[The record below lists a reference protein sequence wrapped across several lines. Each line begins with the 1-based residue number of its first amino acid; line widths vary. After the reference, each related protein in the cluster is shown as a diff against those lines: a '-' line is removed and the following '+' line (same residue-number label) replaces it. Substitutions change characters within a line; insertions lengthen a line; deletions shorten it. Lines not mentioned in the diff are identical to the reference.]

1 MYNLIGRQLVLA
13 EKGGVP
19 NQRIALISNPL
30 DPAIWS
36 DALADEMNID
46 FAWLD
51 SPDYSDNF
59 VRVNERLNAAMRHHI
74 ETERPREFN
83 RIADEVFAKY
93 GIVDLDEPISDGEL
107 LKKLVGDP
115 TLASPNTTLPRS
127 GEFAFS
133 GYARDRLSSR
143 VDNARFFPS
152 GMIASCVKTS

>member
-13 EKGGVP
+13 DKGGVP

-107 LKKLVGDP
+107 LKKSLGILRSPARIQLCPGAANSHFPATHATSFRAGLTMRGFFLV
-115 TLASPNTTLPRS
+115 A
-127 GEFAFS
+127 
-133 GYARDRLSSR
+133 
-143 VDNARFFPS
+143 
-152 GMIASCVKTS
+152 